1 MTLVPVKTLQIDTY
15 CKNTY
20 KIPLYIWYALVLA
33 EGAFLVMMMMMVMTI
48 VMMMRMS
55 LNAVEGCGM
64 RAERW
69 GSRAEG

>member
-48 VMMMRMS
+48 VMVSYPCRYI
-55 LNAVEGCGM
+55 VTVITEVD
-64 RAERW
+64 R
-69 GSRAEG
+69 